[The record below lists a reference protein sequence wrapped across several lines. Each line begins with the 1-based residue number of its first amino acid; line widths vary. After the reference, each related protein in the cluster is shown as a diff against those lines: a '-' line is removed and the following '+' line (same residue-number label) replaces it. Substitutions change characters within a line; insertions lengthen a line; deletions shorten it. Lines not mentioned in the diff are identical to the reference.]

1 MKKIFCIFLV
11 VLLLITTS
19 VPALAAVATSSNSD
33 FSLEDYLDNYKKI
46 PLPADNPGLGVV
58 PESFSFHSSSDA
70 DMWMGD
76 DGLPVAD
83 DRLLSDDVMTYGAEV
98 SSYFYIPWAEI
109 HDSNGNYVKTV
120 RGTYTDYPGVSD
132 NLGLYNW
139 PELPDGQKY
148 VNLFYS
154 LPKAALPS
162 PGSYGV
168 SWSFREFDIAL
179 QWHSVSLVVRA
190 HKNGVAEAAKSVYA
204 KFTNFENTGHV
215 YCESNVQIGYNTSTI
230 NLVVG
235 IQPTSNLAICVPVNN
250 AFQFSFNKFE
260 GSETAVSPDI
270 SSGSSSAGDSIA
282 GSSQQIAQNTA
293 TMNDTLK
300 EIVQTIS
307 KQLEALWNQQ
317 YNYIHLEDMANAD
330 KNADKIINNQK
341 QNTDQVTGAIE
352 THGNFIIDGL
362 KRLFIPSDT
371 FFKDYFDDLY
381 NWFSV
386 KFGFLTIPIDI
397 LVQVLD
403 VFTSSQKVDFIVT
416 LPPLSIMGEDVWP
429 EQSFNFTDFM
439 EKDFAFLITAIQ
451 TGTSILLI
459 LSFIDLC
466 RKKYDE
472 VMRN

>member
-1 MKKIFCIFLV
+1 MKKISCIFLV
-11 VLLLITTS
+11 VLLLITSS
-19 VPALAAVATSSNSD
+19 VPALAAGSSSSSD
-33 FSLEDYLDNYKKI
+33 LKDYLEKYERI

-58 PESFSFHSSSDA
+58 PDSFSFHSSSDA
-70 DMWMGD
+70 DMWIGD
-76 DGLPVAD
+76 DGFPVVDD
-83 DRLLSDDVMTYGAEV
+83 DRFLVDGDSFGLEA
-98 SSYFYIPWAEI
+98 SSYFFIPWAEV
-109 HDSNGNYVKTV
+109 HDSNGNYLKTV
-120 RGTYTDYPGVSD
+120 RGTYTDYPGVSND
-132 NLGLYNW
+132 LGLYTW
-139 PELPDGQKY
+139 PELPNGQKY
-148 VNLFYS
+148 VNVFYS

-168 SWSFREFDIAL
+168 SWSFRQFDIGL

-190 HKNGVAEAAKSVYA
+190 HKNGVAEASKAVFA
-204 KFTNFENTGHV
+204 KFTKFEDTGHV

-230 NLVVG
+230 NLIVG
-235 IQPTSNLAICVPVNN
+235 IQPISKLAICVPVNN
-250 AFQFSFNKFE
+250 AFQFSFNKFT

-270 SSGSSSAGDSIA
+270 SSGSSSADDSIV

-330 KNADKIINNQK
+330 KNADKIINNQN
-341 QNTDQVTGAIE
+341 QNTEQITSSIDK
-352 THGNFIIDGL
+352 HGNFIIDGL
-362 KRLFIPSDT
+362 KGLFIPSDE
-371 FFKDYFDDLY
+371 FFKQYFDDLY
-381 NWFSV
+381 NWFSD

-397 LVQVLD
+397 LVQILD
-403 VFTSSQKVDFIVT
+403 VFTTSQKVDFIVT
-416 LPPLSIMGEDVWP
+416 LPPLSIMGETVWP

>member
-1 MKKIFCIFLV
+1 MVRRYLSIVMIVLLV
-11 VLLLITTS
+11 VCWS
-19 VPALAAVATSSNSD
+19 VPSFAYEATPSNSEEL
-33 FSLEDYLDNYKKI
+33 SMEDYLKNYKKI
-46 PLPADNPGLGVV
+46 PLPLDNPGLGVV
-58 PESFSFHSSSDA
+58 PDAPVHTSSDA
-70 DMWMGD
+70 EIWMGD
-76 DGLPVAD
+76 DGLPVADSD

-98 SSYFYIPWAEI
+98 SSYFFIPWAEI

-120 RGTYTDYPGVSD
+120 RGTYTDYPGVS
-132 NLGLYNW
+132 NGLGLYTW

-148 VNLFYS
+148 VNVFYS

-168 SWSFREFDIAL
+168 SWSFRQFDIGL

-190 HKNGVAEAAKSVYA
+190 HKNGVAEAGKSVYA
-204 KFTNFENTGHV
+204 KFTNFEDTGHV

-235 IQPTSNLAICVPVNN
+235 IQPISKLAICVPVNN

-330 KNADKIINNQK
+330 KNADKIVNSISDNISDQMINDDVNTDTIVNGFDNSAMDSTNNQLSSK
-341 QNTDQVTGAIE
+341 LDEQAAQE
-352 THGNFIIDGL
+352 QQ
-362 KRLFIPSDT
+362 
-371 FFKDYFDDLY
+371 
-381 NWFSV
+381 
-386 KFGFLTIPIDI
+386 I
-397 LVQVLD
+397 LNQI
-403 VFTSSQKVDFIVT
+403 SA
-416 LPPLSIMGEDVWP
+416 PLSSFEFFNPVTEYLSTFMLFGDFL
-429 EQSFNFTDFM
+429 QSLFVNSGGF
-439 EKDFAFLITAIQ
+439 KNVIN
-451 TGTSILLI
+451 
-459 LSFIDLC
+459 LSFIMGIALMVAGLY
-466 RKKYDE
+466 RFKGG
-472 VMRN
+472 N

>member
-1 MKKIFCIFLV
+1 MKKLICFVLSALLV
-11 VLLLITTS
+11 SAST

-33 FSLEDYLDNYKKI
+33 FRLEDYLDNYKKI

-58 PESFSFHSSSDA
+58 PDTALHTMSDS
-70 DMWMGD
+70 DIWMNASD
-76 DGLPVAD
+76 DK
-83 DRLLSDDVMTYGAEV
+83 LLTDDVMTYGAEV

-330 KNADKIINNQK
+330 KNADKIVNALGNEITVQIDNDNRISQDIMANDDK
-341 QNTDQVTGAIE
+341 NTDTVVNGYDGSGIDSDNNRLNNSINEYESAE
-352 THGNFIIDGL
+352 SAVLDKVNKELGNFEFQNSFQGYVNSITVISSFL
-362 KRLFIPSDT
+362 QRLYDNSGA
-371 FFKDYFDDLY
+371 FKDVI
-381 NWFSV
+381 NI
-386 KFGFLTIPIDI
+386 GF
-397 LVQVLD
+397 
-403 VFTSSQKVDFIVT
+403 F
-416 LPPLSIMGEDVWP
+416 LSI
-429 EQSFNFTDFM
+429 
-439 EKDFAFLITAIQ
+439 A
-451 TGTSILLI
+451 SIVI
-459 LSFIDLC
+459 GMYRF
-466 RKKYDE
+466 KE
-472 VMRN
+472 G